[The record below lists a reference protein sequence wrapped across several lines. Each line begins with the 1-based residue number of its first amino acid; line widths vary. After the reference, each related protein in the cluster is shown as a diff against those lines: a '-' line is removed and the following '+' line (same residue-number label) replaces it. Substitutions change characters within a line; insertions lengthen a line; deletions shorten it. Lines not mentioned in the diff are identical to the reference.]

1 MTTFVQDTTLKLNQ
15 EQEKLR
21 ELIENTNQHVFIT
34 GKAGTG
40 KSTLLQEL
48 KNSSSKELVVV
59 APTGVAALNIGGQTI
74 HSFFKIKPTGFIDK
88 KQLKVSQESKKLFNK
103 INTVIIDE
111 ISMVRADLMDAIDFI
126 LKQARQCS
134 EPFGGA
140 QIIMFGDLYQLPPV
154 VADKSLEQY
163 LREVYGG
170 FYFFNANVWS
180 EADLEIH
187 ELKENMRQ
195 KDEEFRE
202 ILDAIRIR
210 EFDTALLNSLN
221 ERAQV
226 QPPNNDF
233 ITLALT
239 NSSVQA
245 INLEKLN
252 ALHTKKH
259 EYKAKIEGHLEP
271 SAYPTEQKL
280 ELKQGAQV
288 MFLKNDREGRW
299 VNGSIGTIFSLSR
312 SEVEV
317 ELDGEIYVIK
327 PEKWDKIRYSID
339 SDSNKI
345 TEETV
350 SSFKQF
356 PLRLAWAI
364 TVHKSQGQTLDRVVL
379 DMGRGAFA
387 HGQTYVALSRCR
399 KLDQLYLKREIRAR
413 DIIIDPQVSDFMRK
427 VSKN

>member
-1 MTTFVQDTTLKLNQ
+1 MTTLIKETTIQLNQ
-15 EQEKLR
+15 EQAHLK

-40 KSTLLQEL
+40 KSTLLHEL
-48 KNSSSKELVVV
+48 KNSSVKQLVIV

-74 HSFFKIKPTGFIDK
+74 HSFFKIKPTGVINK
-88 KQLKVSQESKKLFNK
+88 SQLTVSKETKKLLNK
-103 INTVIIDE
+103 IDTVIIDE
-111 ISMVRADLMDAIDFI
+111 ISMVRADLMDAIDYI
-126 LKQARQCS
+126 LKQARESS
-134 EPFGGA
+134 EPFGGV
-140 QIIMFGDLYQLPPV
+140 QVVMFGDLYQLPPV
-154 VADKSLEQY
+154 ITDKSIEAY

-180 EADLEIH
+180 ETDLEIH
-187 ELKENMRQ
+187 ELRENMRQ
-195 KDEEFRE
+195 RDDEFRE
-202 ILDAIRIR
+202 ILDAVRIR
-210 EFDTALLNSLN
+210 EFDSSLLNTLN
-221 ERAQV
+221 ERAKV
-226 QPPNNDF
+226 KPPTKDY

-239 NSSVQA
+239 NSAVQS
-245 INLEKLN
+245 INLGKLN
-252 ALHTKKH
+252 ALATKKH
-259 EYKAKIEGHLEP
+259 DYKAKIEGQLEP
-271 SAYPTEQKL
+271 SAFPTEQKL
-280 ELKQGAQV
+280 ELKEGAQV

-299 VNGSIGTIFSLSR
+299 VNGSIGKIFSLSKK
-312 SEVEV
+312 EIEV
-317 ELDGEIYVIK
+317 ELDGEIYTVK
-327 PEKWDKIRYSID
+327 PEKWEKIRYSID
-339 SDSNKI
+339 GDSNKI

-399 KLDQLYLKREIRAR
+399 ELNELYLEREIRPS

-427 VSKN
+427 VKR